1 MRKASQILLLIAGIV
16 GILAAVSAA
25 AIFAVF
31 GLIEQGAS
39 VYNLVVGI
47 LGVLINQGVISSE
60 WLSVTWGE
68 TAVIVE
74 SFVMSVVHFIVSI
87 VLFVCAIIYLVFE
100 LVAAIIALK
109 SRGKKDQQPK
119 KGLFIANFIFAGLTL
134 FVFNGTWLS
143 YIYAILAIGGSV
155 LGLIALNKE
164 KQEEEN
170 PEQPEDAP
178 VGEMEEIQ

>member
-1 MRKASQILLLIAGIV
+1 MKKASQILLLIAGIV

-25 AIFAVF
+25 AIFVII
-31 GLIEQGAS
+31 GLIESGAS
-39 VYNLVVGI
+39 IYSLVIGI

-68 TAVIVE
+68 TAVIAE
-74 SFVMSVVHFIVSI
+74 NFVMSVVYFIVAI
-87 VLFVCAIIYLVFE
+87 VLFVFAIIYFVFE
-100 LVAAIIALK
+100 LIAAIIALK
-109 SRGKKDQQPK
+109 ARGKKDQQPK

-143 YIYAILAIGGSV
+143 YIYALLAIVGSI

-164 KQEEEN
+164 KQAEEN
-170 PEQPEDAP
+170 PEQPEEAP
-178 VGEMEEIQ
+178 VGEVEEIQ